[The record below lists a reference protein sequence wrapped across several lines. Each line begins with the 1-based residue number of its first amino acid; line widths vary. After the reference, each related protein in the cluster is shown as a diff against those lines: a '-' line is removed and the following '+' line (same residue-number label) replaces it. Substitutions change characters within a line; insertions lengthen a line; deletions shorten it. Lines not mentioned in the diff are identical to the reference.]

1 MPTEPHRAPT
11 DREWQLG
18 ISGTFDVANYGD
30 LLFPLI
36 AEAELGDRLGRVRLH
51 RFSYSHRTPPDWAY
65 EVRSLADLPEAA
77 GGLDGF
83 IVGGGHLIRFDEAIA
98 PGYGPPTPD
107 IHHPTGFWL
116 SPALVALE
124 RGLPVAWNA
133 VGVHGPIRP
142 WAEPLMRLAIGSSS
156 YVAVRDEPSRQAL
169 QPFAAGPE
177 ITLVPDTAFGIG
189 RLVDRQRPSAEL
201 RSLRGTLGLT
211 GRYVVVQA
219 TSGLETFARFARAHP
234 HLFGECR
241 LLSLPIGPVHGD
253 GDACLG
259 SDPPGVVRL
268 PRWPS
273 PLLIAELVGQATA
286 VVGTSLHLSITA
298 LAFGVP
304 VFRPA
309 GSDGGKYA
317 VLSGY
322 DGVAFLPR
330 EGEIDPRW
338 FEARLGRGPVSPPA
352 RAALDR
358 LSVHWDHMA
367 AALTGGPNPRALP
380 ALGRFWQS
388 LPGVL
393 ESSVER
399 RPETVADHG
408 PTVAEREREIRALR
422 RDVAVLQGSW
432 SWKLTAPL
440 RALRRWLRDSGG
452 VNRES

>member
-1 MPTEPHRAPT
+1 VSTEPHRAPT

-51 RFSYSHRTPPDWAY
+51 RFSYCRRTPPDWPY
-65 EVRSLADLPEAA
+65 EVQSLADLPEAA

-83 IVGGGHLIRFDEAIA
+83 VVGGGHLIRFDEAVA

-107 IHHPTGFWL
+107 IHHPTGLWL
-116 SPALVALE
+116 SPALMALE

-133 VGVHGPIRP
+133 VGVHGPIPP
-142 WAEPLMRLAIGSSS
+142 WAEPLMRLAIGASS
-156 YVAVRDEPSRQAL
+156 YVAVRDEPSRRAL
-169 QPFAAGPE
+169 RPFAAGPE
-177 ITLVPDTAFGIG
+177 VTLVPDTAFGIE
-189 RLVDRQRPSAEL
+189 RLVDLRRPSAEL
-201 RSLRGTLGLT
+201 RRLRETLGLT

-219 TSGLETFARFARAHP
+219 TRGLETFSRFARAHP

-241 LLSLPIGPVHGD
+241 LLSLPIGPVLGD
-253 GDACLG
+253 DDARLG
-259 SDPPGVVRL
+259 SDLPGIARL

-273 PLLIAELVGQATA
+273 PLLLAELVGQAVA
-286 VVGTSLHLSITA
+286 VVGASLHLSITA

-317 VLSGY
+317 ILSEF
-322 DGVAFLPR
+322 DGVAFLPSD
-330 EGEIDPRW
+330 GEIDPRW
-338 FEARLGRGPVSPPA
+338 FEARLGRGPVSPHA
-352 RAALDR
+352 RAALGR

-380 ALGRFWQS
+380 ALGRLWQS
-388 LPGVL
+388 LPGVR
-393 ESSVER
+393 ENPVDR
-399 RPETVADHG
+399 RPEAVADHA
-408 PTVAEREREIRALR
+408 PPVADRDREIRALR
-422 RDVAVLQGSW
+422 RNVAALQGPW

-440 RALRRWLRDSGG
+440 RALRRWLRQSGG
-452 VNRES
+452 VNGES